1 MKARNPDTTGDVIHE
16 LAIPPTVPHETF
28 AKPLEIITNPI
39 MAPTIE

>member
-1 MKARNPDTTGDVIHE
+1 MIGDVNHE

-28 AKPLEIITNPI
+28 VKPLEIITNPI